1 MCHQWVPERDGLL
14 RCRISFINKLV
25 HYKVRYHGSDK
36 EEAMEKAWMAIN
48 QDAWEKNVDVDLN
61 AVMGDNLIVTTGVIF
76 KTRA

>member
-1 MCHQWVPERDGLL
+1 
-14 RCRISFINKLV
+14 
-25 HYKVRYHGSDK
+25 
-36 EEAMEKAWMAIN
+36 MEKAWMAIN